1 MKPILSIVLGACAML
16 GVGASRARAQEGSPV
31 ATDVAIIFRGA
42 YTEAQA
48 RRGEGVFR
56 KACNECHESTEYA
69 GPAFQMVWTGQTA
82 FDLFEL
88 IRTTMPNDNPG
99 RLKRQEYVEVVAY
112 ILSLNAYPPGKA
124 ALPSSDDG
132 LRAIRLEAKR

>member
-1 MKPILSIVLGACAML
+1 MKTTFQIAICSLLLSGT
-16 GVGASRARAQEGSPV
+16 ASRAGAQEGSAP
-31 ATDVAIIFRGA
+31 TGDSAIIFRGA

-56 KACNECHESTEYA
+56 KVCGECHETTEYV
-69 GPAFQMVWTGQTA
+69 GPAFQKVWTGQTA

-99 RLKRQEYVEVVAY
+99 RLKRQEYVDIVAY
-112 ILSLNAYPPGKA
+112 FFSLNAYPAGKS
-124 ALPSSDDG
+124 ALPNTDDG
-132 LRAIRLEAKR
+132 LRQVKIEARK

>member
-1 MKPILSIVLGACAML
+1 MKPILSIVFGSLAML
-16 GVGASRARAQEGSPV
+16 GVGVSRASAQEGSLP
-31 ATDVAIIFRGA
+31 ATESGIIFRGA

-56 KACNECHESTEYA
+56 KVCNECHESTEYS
-69 GPAFQMVWTGQTA
+69 GPSFEKVWTGQTA

-88 IRTTMPNDNPG
+88 IRSTMPNDNPG

-112 ILSLNAYPPGKA
+112 ILSLNAYPPGKS

-132 LRAIRLEAKR
+132 LRAVRLEAKR